1 MGHELIVLGAA
12 LLVAAVLGRAGRRIG
27 LPTIPLFMAA
37 GLLAGPY
44 VLPFAL
50 VEHPEDL
57 ELLAVLGLVLLLFHL
72 GLEFDL
78 DDFADNAKGLVAA
91 GSAYIVLNVGAG
103 LGLGLALGWGTREAL
118 IVAGITGIS
127 SSAVVTKLVVEL
139 QRLTNRE
146 TPLVLGVIVVEDV
159 FLALYLAALS
169 PLLGAGDS
177 LATTLLR
184 VAGAFVF
191 LLAMFSLARRGG
203 RLVSR
208 VVGGRDEELLTI
220 TFVGLAVLFAG
231 TAEEIGVSDAIGA
244 FLIGLAIGSTPAR
257 ERVERLV
264 RPLRDVFAA
273 VFFLAFG
280 LSLDPSTFGSV
291 ALPVAVAVLLALLA
305 NFVAGLVTARLRGL
319 GTREGVNAALLLLT
333 RGEFALILATMAVAA
348 GLDDRIGPFAGL
360 YVLVLAVVGPVLAA
374 RSPEIGDA
382 LVGRLERRRRPTPPP
397 PPAEVD
403 GMIPEGA
410 DVLEV
415 LGAVRGGALPD
426 RPSADSPPSGP
437 PVGRPS
443 ARPSARPSGSPAG
456 PPSDGLTRRAPGLPT
471 RRVPLAPVDDP
482 ACEHLALE
490 GAASPGTDG
499 CAECLADGTGWVHL
513 RVCATCGHVGCC
525 DSSPHRHATAHAR
538 ATGHPVVA
546 SAEDGEH
553 WAYCYEDEAVNSTV
567 ADSVEERT

>member
-1 MGHELIVLGAA
+1 
-12 LLVAAVLGRAGRRIG
+12 
-27 LPTIPLFMAA
+27 
-37 GLLAGPY
+37 
-44 VLPFAL
+44 
-50 VEHPEDL
+50 VEHPESL

-91 GSAYIVLNVGAG
+91 GSAYILLNVGAG

-118 IVAGITGIS
+118 VVAGITGIS

-319 GTREGVNAALLLLT
+319 GTREGVNAALMLLT

-382 LVGRLERRRRPTPPP
+382 LVSRLERRRRPTPPP
-397 PPAEVD
+397 PAEVAAT
-403 GMIPEGA
+403 IPEGA

-415 LGAVRGGALPD
+415 LGAGHRGAVPD
-426 RPSADSPPSGP
+426 RTTGETSPSGP
-437 PVGRPS
+437 RAGM
-443 ARPSARPSGSPAG
+443 PSGPPAG
-456 PPSDGLTRRAPGLPT
+456 PPSDGLTRRAPGLT
-471 RRVPLAPVDDP
+471 ARTVPLAPVGEP
-482 ACEHLALE
+482 ACEHLALQ
-490 GAASPGTDG
+490 GAASPRSDG
-499 CAECLADGTGWVHL
+499 CADCLADGTGWVHL

-525 DSSPHRHATAHAR
+525 DSSPHRHATRHAR
-538 ATGHPVVA
+538 STGHPVVA

-553 WAYCYEDEAVNSTV
+553 WAYCYEDEAVNATV
-567 ADSVEERT
+567 AETVEERT

>member
-27 LPTIPLFMAA
+27 LPTIPVFMAA

-44 VLPFAL
+44 VLPVAL

-118 IVAGITGIS
+118 VVAGITGIS

-184 VAGAFVF
+184 LAGAFVF
-191 LLAMFSLARRGG
+191 LLAMFTLARRGG

-264 RPLRDVFAA
+264 RPLRDLFAA

-291 ALPVAVAVLLALLA
+291 ALPVAVAVLLTLLA
-305 NFVAGLVTARLRGL
+305 NLVAGLVTARLRGL
-319 GTREGVNAALLLLT
+319 GTREGVNAAFLLLT

-382 LVGRLERRRRPTPPP
+382 LVGQLERRRRPTPPP
-397 PPAEVD
+397 PAEVA
-403 GMIPEGA
+403 GGIPEGS

-415 LGAVRGGALPD
+415 LGAMRSGAVPEQPGGEVSSPSR
-426 RPSADSPPSGP
+426 RPAGRRTGPST
-437 PVGRPS
+437 
-443 ARPSARPSGSPAG
+443 G
-456 PPSDGLTRRAPGLPT
+456 PPSDGLARRAPGLT
-471 RRVPLAPVDDP
+471 ARRIPLRPLGDP
-482 ACEHLALE
+482 ACEHLALA
-490 GAASPGTDG
+490 GAAPPGSDG

-513 RVCATCGHVGCC
+513 RVCATCGHAGCC
-525 DSSPHRHATAHAR
+525 DSSPHRHATRHAR
-538 ATGHPVVA
+538 STGHPVVA

-567 ADSVEERT
+567 ADTVEERT

>member
-12 LLVAAVLGRAGRRIG
+12 LLVAAALGRAGRRIG
-27 LPTIPLFMAA
+27 LPTIPLFMFA

-44 VLPFAL
+44 VLPIAL
-50 VEHPEDL
+50 VEHPESL

-78 DDFADNAKGLVAA
+78 EDFADNAKGLVAA
-91 GSAYIVLNVGAG
+91 GSAYILLNVGAG
-103 LGLGLALGWGTREAL
+103 LGLGLTLGWGTREAL
-118 IVAGITGIS
+118 VVAGITGIS

-177 LATTLLR
+177 LPTTLLR
-184 VAGAFVF
+184 LAGAFVF
-191 LLAMFSLARRGG
+191 LLAMFTLARRGG

-264 RPLRDVFAA
+264 RPLRDLFAA

-291 ALPVAVAVLLALLA
+291 AIPVAVAVLLTLLA
-305 NFVAGLVTARLRGL
+305 NLVAGLVTARLRGL
-319 GTREGVNAALLLLT
+319 GTREGVNAAFLLLT
-333 RGEFALILATMAVAA
+333 RGEFALILATMAVTA

-360 YVLVLAVVGPVLAA
+360 YVLVLAVVGPVLAT

-382 LVGRLERRRRPTPPP
+382 LVGQLERRRRPTPPS
-397 PPAEVD
+397 PAEVA
-403 GMIPEGA
+403 GGIPEGS

-415 LGAVRGGALPD
+415 LSAARSGAAPD
-426 RPSADSPPSGP
+426 RPAGGSSPSRRPAGPS
-437 PVGRPS
+437 
-443 ARPSARPSGSPAG
+443 AG
-456 PPSDGLTRRAPGLPT
+456 PPSDGLARRAPGLT
-471 RRVPLAPVDDP
+471 ARRIPLGPAGDP
-482 ACEHLALE
+482 ACGHLALA
-490 GAASPGTDG
+490 GAATPGSDG

-525 DSSPHRHATAHAR
+525 DSSPRRHATRHAR
-538 ATGHPVVA
+538 STGHPVVA

-553 WAYCYEDEAVNSTV
+553 WAYCYEDEAVNTTV
-567 ADSVEERT
+567 ADTVEERT

>member
-1 MGHELIVLGAA
+1 VGHELIVLGAA
-12 LLVAAVLGRAGRRIG
+12 LLVAAALGRAGRRVG
-27 LPTIPLFMAA
+27 LPTIPLFMVA

-44 VLPFAL
+44 VLPVAL

-91 GSAYIVLNVGAG
+91 GSAYILLNVGAG
-103 LGLGLALGWGTREAL
+103 LGLGLALGWGAREAL
-118 IVAGITGIS
+118 VVAGITGIS

-159 FLALYLAALS
+159 FLALYLAALT
-169 PLLGAGDS
+169 PLLGAGES
-177 LATTLLR
+177 LVTTLLR
-184 VAGAFVF
+184 LAGAFVF
-191 LLAMFSLARRGG
+191 LLAMFMLARRGG

-244 FLIGLAIGSTPAR
+244 FLIGLAVGSTPAR

-291 ALPVAVAVLLALLA
+291 ALPVAVAVLLTLLA
-305 NFVAGLVTARLRGL
+305 NVVAGLVTARLRGL

-382 LVGRLERRRRPTPPP
+382 LVGRLERRRRPTPTPP
-397 PPAEVD
+397 PTAEVD
-403 GMIPEGA
+403 GGMREGA

-415 LGAVRGGALPD
+415 LAAMRSGAAPEQPAGDSSPSRRPAVRPIG
-426 RPSADSPPSGP
+426 PS
-437 PVGRPS
+437 
-443 ARPSARPSGSPAG
+443 AG
-456 PPSDGLTRRAPGLPT
+456 PPSDGLARRAPGLT
-471 RRVPLAPVDDP
+471 ARRVPLGPLGDP
-482 ACEHLALE
+482 ACEHLALA
-490 GAASPGTDG
+490 GAATPGSDG

-525 DSSPHRHATAHAR
+525 DSSPHRHATRHAR
-538 ATGHPVVA
+538 STGHPVVA

-553 WAYCYEDEAVNSTV
+553 WAYCYEDEAVNATV
-567 ADSVEERT
+567 DDAVGERT

>member
-1 MGHELIVLGAA
+1 VGHELIVLGAA
-12 LLVAAVLGRAGRRIG
+12 LLVAAALGRAGRRIG
-27 LPTIPLFMAA
+27 LPTIPLFMFA

-44 VLPFAL
+44 VLPIAL
-50 VEHPEDL
+50 VEHPESL

-91 GSAYIVLNVGAG
+91 GSAYILLNVGAG

-118 IVAGITGIS
+118 VVAGITGIS

-184 VAGAFVF
+184 LAGAFAF
-191 LLAMFSLARRGG
+191 LLAMFTLARRGG

-208 VVGGRDEELLTI
+208 VVGGRDEELLTV
-220 TFVGLAVLFAG
+220 TFVGLAVLVAG

-264 RPLRDVFAA
+264 RPLRDLFAA

-291 ALPVAVAVLLALLA
+291 AIPVAVAVLLTLLA
-305 NFVAGLVTARLRGL
+305 NLVAGMVTARLRGL
-319 GTREGVNAALLLLT
+319 GTREGVNAAFLLLT
-333 RGEFALILATMAVAA
+333 RGEFALILATMAVTA

-360 YVLVLAVVGPVLAA
+360 YVLVLAVVGPVLAT

-382 LVGRLERRRRPTPPP
+382 LVGQLERRRRPTPPP
-397 PPAEVD
+397 IAEVA
-403 GMIPEGA
+403 GGIPEGS

-415 LGAVRGGALPD
+415 LGAARRGAVPD
-426 RPSADSPPSGP
+426 RPAGGPSPSRRPAG
-437 PVGRPS
+437 PS
-443 ARPSARPSGSPAG
+443 AGPSAAPSAG
-456 PPSDGLTRRAPGLPT
+456 PPSDGLARTAPGLT
-471 RRVPLAPVDDP
+471 ARRIPLGPAGDP
-482 ACEHLALE
+482 ACEHLALA
-490 GAASPGTDG
+490 GAATPGSDG

-525 DSSPHRHATAHAR
+525 DSSPHRHATRHAR
-538 ATGHPVVA
+538 STGHPVVA

-553 WAYCYEDEAVNSTV
+553 WAYCYEDEAVNATV
-567 ADSVEERT
+567 ADTAEERT

>member
-1 MGHELIVLGAA
+1 VGHELIVLGAA

-44 VLPFAL
+44 VLPVAL

-118 IVAGITGIS
+118 VVAGITGIS

-184 VAGAFVF
+184 FAGAFVF
-191 LLAMFSLARRGG
+191 LLAMFTLARRGG

-280 LSLDPSTFGSV
+280 LYLDPSTFGSV
-291 ALPVAVAVLLALLA
+291 ALPVAVAVLLTLLA

-333 RGEFALILATMAVAA
+333 RGEFALILATMAIAA

-382 LVGRLERRRRPTPPP
+382 LVGRLERRRRPTPPTS
-397 PPAEVD
+397 AEVA
-403 GMIPEGA
+403 GGIPEGA

-415 LGAVRGGALPD
+415 LGAVRSGAVPD
-426 RPSADSPPSGP
+426 RPSADSAPSGP
-437 PVGRPS
+437 PSERPSGKPPGRPS
-443 ARPSARPSGSPAG
+443 G
-456 PPSDGLTRRAPGLPT
+456 PPADGLTRRAPGLT
-471 RRVPLAPVDDP
+471 ARRVPLAPVDDP

-490 GAASPGTDG
+490 GAASPGSDG

-525 DSSPHRHATAHAR
+525 DSSPHRHATGHAR
-538 ATGHPVVA
+538 ATGHPVVT

-567 ADSVEERT
+567 ADTVEDRM

>member
-1 MGHELIVLGAA
+1 VGHELIVLGAA

-27 LPTIPLFMAA
+27 LPTIPIFMAA

-44 VLPFAL
+44 VLPVAL

-118 IVAGITGIS
+118 VVAGITGIS

-184 VAGAFVF
+184 LAGAFGF
-191 LLAMFSLARRGG
+191 LLAMFTLARRGG

-264 RPLRDVFAA
+264 RPLRDLFAA

-280 LSLDPSTFGSV
+280 LSLDPSTFSSV
-291 ALPVAVAVLLALLA
+291 ALPVAVAVLLTLLA
-305 NFVAGLVTARLRGL
+305 NLVAGLVTARLRGL
-319 GTREGVNAALLLLT
+319 GTREGVNAAFLLLT

-382 LVGRLERRRRPTPPP
+382 LVGQLERRRRPTPPP
-397 PPAEVD
+397 PAEVA
-403 GMIPEGA
+403 GGIPEGS

-415 LGAVRGGALPD
+415 LGAMRSGAVPEQPGGEDSSPSR
-426 RPSADSPPSGP
+426 RPAGRRTGPS
-437 PVGRPS
+437 
-443 ARPSARPSGSPAG
+443 AG
-456 PPSDGLTRRAPGLPT
+456 PPSDGLTRRAPGLT
-471 RRVPLAPVDDP
+471 ARRIPLGPLGDP
-482 ACEHLALE
+482 ACEHLALA
-490 GAASPGTDG
+490 GAATPGSDG

-513 RVCATCGHVGCC
+513 RVCATCGRAGCC
-525 DSSPHRHATAHAR
+525 DSSPHRHATRHAR
-538 ATGHPVVA
+538 STGHPVVA

-567 ADSVEERT
+567 ADTVEERT